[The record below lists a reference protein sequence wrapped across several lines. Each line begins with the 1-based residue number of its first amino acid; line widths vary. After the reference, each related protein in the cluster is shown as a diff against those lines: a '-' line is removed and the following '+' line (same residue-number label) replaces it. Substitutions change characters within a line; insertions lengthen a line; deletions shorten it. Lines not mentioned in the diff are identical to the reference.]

1 MRKQLKGRMTCPKC
15 GEPIYGKVKDVFHNY
30 GGMVR
35 KRECEKCGV
44 RFMTSEKFICYVNT
58 PGAGKR
64 G

>member
-1 MRKQLKGRMTCPKC
+1 MTCPKC

-44 RFMTSEKFICYVNT
+44 RFMTAEKFICYVNS
-58 PGAGKR
+58 PGAGGR